1 LTPEYWHIGETPM
14 RLADRMLIRVMT
26 HAFVRVGAWSVPG
39 PHCGS
44 LSLDC
49 DGRDHRDATGVIIK
63 TS

>member
-1 LTPEYWHIGETPM
+1 M